1 MKIGLWPRAI
11 KDLKKI
17 PKIDQLAIAEKIRNL
32 RDNKEQIQEE
42 KLKGFKNIHRI
53 RVGKYRLIFLEVKS
67 GIEIFL
73 IGHRR
78 EVYHLLK
85 RLW

>member
-1 MKIGLWPRAI
+1 MKVGIWPRAI
-11 KDLKKI
+11 KDLKKL
-17 PKIDQLAIAEKIRNL
+17 PKIDQVAIVEKIRNL
-32 RDNKEQIQEE
+32 RDNREQFQEE

-53 RVGKYRLIFLEVKS
+53 RVGKYRLIFLEVKG

-78 EVYHLLK
+78 EIYNLLK
-85 RLW
+85 RLF